1 MIHLLQN
8 IKRFSLLAARNGG
21 ETYGTYTWQEEIIS
35 LSTYVALVRMP
46 VVGTAVVGK

>member
-21 ETYGTYTWQEEIIS
+21 KIYGTYTW
-35 LSTYVALVRMP
+35 
-46 VVGTAVVGK
+46 